1 LIRAVTFDLWN
12 TLIKDKDYTEQR
24 IKILANSLGRADFR
38 RSYDQ
43 IGEAF
48 TAAQQYVHK
57 VWREENYRHVSVGER
72 LNWVLERLSAKLP
85 EGPRQRAIWDFEEL
99 AAGDPP
105 VLVEG
110 VGEVLNALSPKYR
123 IGLICDTGL
132 TPGRVLRRILAGYG
146 ILGFLGVAI
155 FSDETG
161 CNKPHRTMFEKALT
175 GLRVDAPEAVHVGDM
190 LPTDIAGAKTIGM
203 KAVWLNAGRKANP
216 ELLRPDYEIASL
228 PEVVDILNKMK

>member
-1 LIRAVTFDLWN
+1 LMRAVTFDLWN

-24 IKILANSLGRADFR
+24 IGLLANCLAGAGFR

-72 LNWVLERLSAKLP
+72 LNWILERLSAKLP
-85 EGPRQRAIWDFEEL
+85 EEPRQRAIWDSEEL

-105 VLVEG
+105 LLVEG
-110 VGEVLNALSPKYR
+110 VREVLDALSPRYG

-132 TPGRVLRRILAGYG
+132 TPGRVLRRILAGHG
-146 ILGFLGVAI
+146 VLGFLGVAV

-161 CNKPHRTMFEKALT
+161 CNKPHRNMFEKALT
-175 GLRVDAPEAVHVGDM
+175 GLWVDASEAVHVGDM
-190 LPTDIAGAKTIGM
+190 LPTDIVGAKTIGM
-203 KAVWLNAGRKANP
+203 KAVWLNSGRKENP

-228 PEVVDILNKMK
+228 REVVDIIDKMK